1 MEDQIKHDVKIN
13 DNCIMRL
20 RNNINTGY
28 WSIFYY
34 NSEASF
40 HNLYGPAVNHNNRT
54 KMWYVNGIRH
64 RENQP
69 AFISPLGELWYYNGK
84 LHRIN
89 GPAKLLY
96 KYNNKLKKV
105 TINRKYYY
113 INGDKLNYN
122 KYYKI
127 LTLFKKKTNLF
138 LTKKRL
144 LISSSLNNNH
154 NLYKDKNLCN
164 LISSY
169 I

>member
-54 KMWYVNGIRH
+54 KMWYLNGIRH

-89 GPAKLLY
+89 GPACIHKEIANNY
-96 KYNNKLKKV
+96 YIYGKIFTKQKYNKIMFIIKRFIIILKKP
-105 TINRKYYY
+105 IR
-113 INGDKLNYN
+113 N
-122 KYYKI
+122 KYSI
-127 LTLFKKKTNLF
+127 TLLDINVST
-138 LTKKRL
+138 TRDVTD
-144 LISSSLNNNH
+144 I
-154 NLYKDKNLCN
+154 
-164 LISSY
+164 ISSY
-169 I
+169 II